1 MLMLLAE
8 KWTPNSAGIAYLRGS
23 KLRSTCGDGRLA
35 RPVEQSETPD
45 PYGQPPPIAAA
56 IANVGATDASH
67 EQRGEVRSRGFSAD
81 RRSHQRN
88 LLRIDGPQ
96 RVHTGCDGG
105 RGCGTVFKIG
115 P

>member
-8 KWTPNSAGIAYLRGS
+8 KWTPDSAGIAYLRGS

-45 PYGQPPPIAAA
+45 PYGQPPPIGAA

-81 RRSHQRN
+81 RRSLSSSFRCAEQ
-88 LLRIDGPQ
+88 
-96 RVHTGCDGG
+96 CDLSPLDHCSAKQETM
-105 RGCGTVFKIG
+105 R
-115 P
+115 